1 VVKISELRRVKIAVL
16 DDYADVARKVADWDA
31 ISGKPEISIF
41 RDHLTDPNALVER
54 LRPFE
59 VVCLMRERTR
69 MDRNLIERLPNLKL
83 IASTGLRNAAID
95 LEAAAEHGIKVVN
108 TRYESTP
115 TIEFTW
121 AMILGL
127 ARKIWIENA
136 SLRTGGWQT
145 TVGLDLRGKTLGLL
159 GLGNIGSK
167 VAEIAKAFEMN
178 VLAWSQNLT
187 EDKATEHGAKLVSKE
202 DLFEQSDIISIHV
215 ILSEWTRGLV
225 GDSELRLMKPSAL
238 LVNISRGPIV
248 DEAALITALRE
259 KRIAGAAIDVF
270 EQEPLP
276 QEHAF
281 RKLENVLATPHIAY
295 SSESLLE
302 TFYKDTV
309 SNIDAWIRSKN

>member
-1 VVKISELRRVKIAVL
+1 MTELRRVKIAVL
-16 DDYADVARKVADWDA
+16 DDYADVARKAANWDA

-83 IASTGLRNAAID
+83 IASTGLRNAAVD
-95 LEAAAEHGIKVVN
+95 LEAAAEHGIEVVN

-136 SLRTGGWQT
+136 SLRAGGWQT
-145 TVGLDLRGKTLGLL
+145 SVGLDLRGKTLGLL

-202 DLFEQSDIISIHV
+202 ALFEQSDIISIHV
-215 ILSEWTRGLV
+215 ILSERTRGLI
-225 GDSELRLMKPSAL
+225 GESELRLMKPSAL
-238 LVNISRGPIV
+238 LVNTSRGPIV
-248 DEAALITALRE
+248 DEAALIKALRE

-281 RKLENVLATPHIAY
+281 RKLESIMATPHIAY

>member
-1 VVKISELRRVKIAVL
+1 
-16 DDYADVARKVADWDA
+16 
-31 ISGKPEISIF
+31 
-41 RDHLTDPNALVER
+41 
-54 LRPFE
+54 
-59 VVCLMRERTR
+59 

-95 LEAAAEHGIKVVN
+95 LEAAAEHGIEVVN

-136 SLRTGGWQT
+136 SLRAGGWQT
-145 TVGLDLRGKTLGLL
+145 SVGLDLRGKTLGLL

-187 EDKATEHGAKLVSKE
+187 EDKATEHGAKFVIKE
-202 DLFEQSDIISIHV
+202 ALFEQSDIISIHV
-215 ILSEWTRGLV
+215 ILSERTRGLV

>member
-1 VVKISELRRVKIAVL
+1 MTELRRVKIVVL
-16 DDYADVARKVADWDA
+16 DDYADVARKAADWDA

-54 LRPFE
+54 LRHFE

-95 LEAAAEHGIKVVN
+95 LEAAAEHGIEVVN

-136 SLRTGGWQT
+136 SLRAGGWQT
-145 TVGLDLRGKTLGLL
+145 SVGLDLREKTLGLL

-187 EDKATEHGAKLVSKE
+187 EDKATEHGTKLVSKE
-202 DLFEQSDIISIHV
+202 ALFEQSDIISIHV
-215 ILSEWTRGLV
+215 ILSERTRGLV

-238 LVNISRGPIV
+238 LVNTSRGPIV
-248 DEAALITALRE
+248 DEAALITAQGE
-259 KRIAGAAIDVF
+259 KNRRCRHRRI
-270 EQEPLP
+270 
-276 QEHAF
+276 
-281 RKLENVLATPHIAY
+281 
-295 SSESLLE
+295 
-302 TFYKDTV
+302 
-309 SNIDAWIRSKN
+309 